1 MANRRRRNTV
11 GADDIAQA
19 IHRMVDA
26 MQPIAAP
33 PRAVVAPTRPVAM
46 EDFIKHR
53 PAKFSGKA
61 TPDEADAWMRE
72 CEKICRVLGCT
83 DEQRLLF
90 VTFLLVADAEY
101 WWQGMQQLMQ
111 TRGEQVTWTVFRTR
125 FLEKYFPDS
134 ARHEREAEFLS
145 LQQGTMTVAAYIER
159 FEYLAR
165 FYTPEVTEEWRCRR
179 FEGGLKHEIRR
190 FIVPLQIREF
200 PVLVEQAKTVEQL
213 ETGSSSGGKQQ
224 RTTSDVRP
232 QRKPCSRPPTT
243 GGRLRCFNCGGEH
256 LRRDCTK
263 PASSTGGGS
272 GTGRCYACQQ
282 TGHFARQ
289 CPNRRQVGG
298 APATR
303 PVGDRPRAPGRV
315 FALTTT
321 EAKQSGNLLQF
332 LCLLCDHEVVVL
344 FDSGATHSFV
354 SNECVRRLDLTMREL
369 GCELLVATLASGE
382 VSTTSMCVGCPMEV
396 AGRRFRLNL
405 ICLPMEGL
413 YVILGMV
420 VE

>member
-1 MANRRRRNTV
+1 MANRRRRNTA

-33 PRAVVAPTRPVAM
+33 PRAVVAPTRPIAM
-46 EDFIKHR
+46 EDFMKHR

-111 TRGEQVTWTVFRTR
+111 TRGEQVTWTAFRTR

-134 ARHEREAEFLS
+134 ARHEREAEFLT

-190 FIVPLQIREF
+190 FIVPKI
-200 PVLVEQAKTVEQL
+200 
-213 ETGSSSGGKQQ
+213 SII
-224 RTTSDVRP
+224 
-232 QRKPCSRPPTT
+232 
-243 GGRLRCFNCGGEH
+243 
-256 LRRDCTK
+256 CTM
-263 PASSTGGGS
+263 
-272 GTGRCYACQQ
+272 YNN
-282 TGHFARQ
+282 H
-289 CPNRRQVGG
+289 N
-298 APATR
+298 
-303 PVGDRPRAPGRV
+303 
-315 FALTTT
+315 
-321 EAKQSGNLLQF
+321 N
-332 LCLLCDHEVVVL
+332 
-344 FDSGATHSFV
+344 
-354 SNECVRRLDLTMREL
+354 
-369 GCELLVATLASGE
+369 
-382 VSTTSMCVGCPMEV
+382 
-396 AGRRFRLNL
+396 
-405 ICLPMEGL
+405 I
-413 YVILGMV
+413 
-420 VE
+420 